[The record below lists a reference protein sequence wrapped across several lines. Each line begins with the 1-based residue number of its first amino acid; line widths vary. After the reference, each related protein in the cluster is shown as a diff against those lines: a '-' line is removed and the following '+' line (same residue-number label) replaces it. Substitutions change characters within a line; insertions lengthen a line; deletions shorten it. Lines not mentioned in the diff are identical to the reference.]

1 MKYIGLSISA
11 VFLLLFLVLN
21 VYASQ
26 LFSPLYYRLVGN
38 HDIASAQTFLNYI
51 KGTPLYKD
59 QYAYFNGLFDNGLIE
74 ARTAEEQK
82 NVATKDRY
90 RSMLSKN
97 PKSRDA
103 LIMLALYELRAGNDA
118 EASRF
123 YTQAKE
129 IDPWLNIASL
139 E

>member
-1 MKYIGLSISA
+1 
-11 VFLLLFLVLN
+11 